1 MSLPPLLLLHICAAI
16 VGLLSGYLSI
26 ALRKGSGL
34 HRAAGSAFFVSML
47 LMSGSAA
54 AIAVFMSPNM
64 LNMTVGLLTFY
75 LVTTAWWAGRRRDGA
90 TGGFDIAALLYVS
103 AVALAGLGFGFE
115 AANSPNGVK
124 NGMPAAIYFVFGTI
138 ALLCAVSDT
147 RMLVRGH
154 LSGPRRI
161 ARHLWRMCLALL
173 IATLSFY
180 PGQAKLF
187 PMWLR
192 ETNLLFTPHVLLIG
206 SMIFWKV
213 RVSFSKAREKRSAA
227 RTHEASPDSAE
238 AVMI

>member
-26 ALRKGSGL
+26 GLRKGSGL
-34 HRAAGSAFFVSML
+34 HRAAGSTFFASML

-54 AIAVFMSPNM
+54 VIAVFMSPNM

-75 LVTTAWWAGRRRDGA
+75 LVTTAWRAGRRRDGA
-90 TGGFDIAALLYVS
+90 TGGFDAGALLFVS
-103 AVALAGLGFGFE
+103 AVALAGLSFGVE
-115 AANSPNGVK
+115 AASSPKGVK
-124 NGMPAAIYFVFGTI
+124 DGMPAAIYFVFGTI
-138 ALLCAVSDT
+138 ALLCAISDT
-147 RMLVRGH
+147 RLLVRGH
-154 LSGPRRI
+154 LSGSRRI

-192 ETNLLFTPHVLLIG
+192 DTNLLFTPHVLLIG

-213 RVSFSKAREKRSAA
+213 RVSFSKAREKRSAVSA
-227 RTHEASPDSAE
+227 HEASPDSAE